1 MFLAAVA
8 AIAASMIG
16 PPPPSPSVS
25 VQATAIIRIIS
36 GVQLH
41 FGEQPKAGA
50 DVPPVRETK
59 VKIGDTEQPA
69 RLTEFQ

>member
-8 AIAASMIG
+8 AIAASTTG
-16 PPPPSPSVS
+16 SPPPSPSVS
-25 VQATAIIRIIS
+25 VQATAVIRVIS

-41 FGEQPKAGA
+41 FGAPPKPGA
-50 DVPPVRETK
+50 DVPPARETK